1 MRCCPRNPDH
11 YAYHGDNVTF
21 VNLKTKYDI
30 NEDLAVDY
38 VLHNNIVT
46 STRDWIGIFPRGW
59 TNLQQYLTFEYAFDC
74 VKNANL
80 SQRSILFLS
89 AFLQQALP
97 NTEYQFV
104 YVSKSIQVL
113 AMSFYFRFT
122 SIGNF
127 NQDLRNQSTCKADRV
142 TSPTGFSPYIAV
154 SDHILQKTDNFATSS
169 VAGTKSIPR
178 NTLLQKMGSQKICQY
193 CRMPTVRFLISHN
206 NCLVGRIGRLERD
219 LGIAEEVVKH
229 AKMARS
235 NLWNRL
241 QAYEA
246 FVAEMLRSLI
256 VKGMVKITD
265 QSGKEMIL
273 RRVDSKKI
281 DSDCSMTR
289 GKKSDEK
296 TSSRERELET
306 VIEEQK
312 IMIDKLEKERD
323 RYHSLLK
330 TYKNSSDKL
339 SHLEKKIVNSLK
351 SQESVT
357 NDLFTVKEFNSH
369 IFHSEETNVQCA
381 SVAERKSQS
390 VLSAEKINGTV
401 NDEPRNDLNY
411 GCEEKADNDAL
422 KNDVPSAV
430 IADLNNANWEV
441 VNEDRNPLSD
451 AEDDTSKIA
460 NCLLTAAGILLQEN
474 V

>member
-1 MRCCPRNPDH
+1 
-11 YAYHGDNVTF
+11 
-21 VNLKTKYDI
+21 
-30 NEDLAVDY
+30 
-38 VLHNNIVT
+38 
-46 STRDWIGIFPRGW
+46 
-59 TNLQQYLTFEYAFDC
+59 
-74 VKNANL
+74 
-80 SQRSILFLS
+80 
-89 AFLQQALP
+89 
-97 NTEYQFV
+97 
-104 YVSKSIQVL
+104 
-113 AMSFYFRFT
+113 
-122 SIGNF
+122 
-127 NQDLRNQSTCKADRV
+127 
-142 TSPTGFSPYIAV
+142 
-154 SDHILQKTDNFATSS
+154 
-169 VAGTKSIPR
+169 
-178 NTLLQKMGSQKICQY
+178 MGSQKICQY